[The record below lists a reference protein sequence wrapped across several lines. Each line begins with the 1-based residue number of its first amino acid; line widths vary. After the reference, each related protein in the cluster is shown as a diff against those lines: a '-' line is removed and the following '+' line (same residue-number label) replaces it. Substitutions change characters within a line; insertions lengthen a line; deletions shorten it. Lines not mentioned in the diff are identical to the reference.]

1 MGRDAGHA
9 DLITALLCPM
19 PKPLLPVREL
29 VITLLPV
36 LLLTAL
42 AGRAAEKPRQCAGL
56 AWVDGCT
63 SLPLGLDDD
72 TYAKAL
78 AIMRAYE
85 CGLEPVAGFS
95 PAEMARHIKAANAL
109 LPQVMQ
115 REGIPLALLDNPL
128 FHHDTVRMA
137 IEMPCK
143 DLDL

>member
-29 VITLLPV
+29 LITLLPV

-42 AGRAAEKPRQCAGL
+42 AGSAAEKPRPCPAL

-63 SLPLGLDDD
+63 SLPLGLNED
-72 TYAKAL
+72 TYAEAL
-78 AIMRAYE
+78 AMVRAYE
-85 CGLEPVAGFS
+85 CRLEPVPGLS
-95 PAEMARHIKAANAL
+95 KSEMELRIEAAKAV
-109 LPQVMQ
+109 LPRVMQ
-115 REGIPLALLDNPL
+115 EEGIPLALLDNVL
-128 FHHDTVRMA
+128 FQQDAARMA
-137 IEMPCK
+137 IELPCK